1 MIAVDTNILVALH
14 RTEYAHHQAAVKA
27 VTALAEGTGRWAIPW
42 PCVHEFIAVVT
53 NSRIFV
59 HPTEPETALAV
70 IDTLIASPTL
80 SLLSEGPG
88 YWEDLRRVVLDGR
101 IAGARVHDARIAAI
115 CLQHRVTCLWT
126 ADRDFSRFPALKCHN
141 PIFTGDPAPAR

>member
-14 RTEYAHHQAAVKA
+14 RTEYAHHKAAVRA
-27 VTALAEGTGRWAIPW
+27 VTSLAEGHERWAIPW
-42 PCVHEFIAVVT
+42 PCIHEFIAVVS

-59 HPTEPETALAV
+59 RPTEPETALAV
-70 IDTLIASPTL
+70 VDALIASPML
-80 SLLSEGPG
+80 HLIGEGPG
-88 YWEDLRRVVLDGR
+88 HWEALRRVVLAGQ

-126 ADRDFSRFPALKCHN
+126 ADRDFSRFPSLKCRN
-141 PIFTGDPAPAR
+141 PLAGE

>member
-14 RTEYAHHQAAVKA
+14 RTEYAYHKAAVKA
-27 VTALAEGTGRWAIPW
+27 VTELAKGRAPWAIPW

-59 HPTEPETALAV
+59 RPTAPETALEV
-70 IDTLIASPTL
+70 IDALMASPTL
-80 SLLSEGPG
+80 SLIGEGPG
-88 YWEDLRRVVLDGR
+88 YWEGLRQVVLDGR

-115 CLQHRVTCLWT
+115 CLQHRVKCLWT
-126 ADRDFSRFPALKCHN
+126 ADRDVSRFPALKCRN
-141 PIFTGDPAPAR
+141 PLAGG